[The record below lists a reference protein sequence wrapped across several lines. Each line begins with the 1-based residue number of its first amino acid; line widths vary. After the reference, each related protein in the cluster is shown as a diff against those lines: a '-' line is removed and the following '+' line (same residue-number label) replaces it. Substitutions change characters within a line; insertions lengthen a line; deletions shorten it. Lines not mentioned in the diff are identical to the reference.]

1 MMPVQIAAHP
11 PDAAVRAAQAT
22 ALALLAGLVLLHL
35 LRELWLAP
43 TGRGTLI
50 VLTVPPL
57 LLCVRGLWLHRMYT
71 FRWLSLLIWL
81 YVALAALRATTETGL
96 PRTLAVL
103 ELLLCGLLFT
113 ICVLYIRRRQH
124 NAAARRAT
132 EHAAGTTPS

>member
-124 NAAARRAT
+124 NAAARTAT
-132 EHAAGTTPS
+132 APAAGTTPS